1 MLPESLICT
10 RVADPV
16 GVHVREEGGLAGGGQ
31 DGGDVGVG
39 ARRIAVGVEGSVTMV
54 RPGKEKVRA
63 RSERGFVFLP

>member
-1 MLPESLICT
+1 MLPESLVCS

-16 GVHVREEGGLAGGGQ
+16 GVHVREKGGLAGGGQ

-54 RPGKEKVRA
+54 WPGREKVRT
-63 RSERGFVFLP
+63 RSERRFVFLP